1 MKQLTFEW
9 AFFIIKDSHGNS
21 KFSENYSGTNNNQ
34 FRNSNNEL
42 IASIFSKKKYNQHVL
57 SAMLT
62 IMNDVYLKFLQ
73 INSSLETH
81 LRNNNYIS
89 PLAMLLLN
97 ALAVKDFEKI
107 SMTVSDVIDLK
118 ELGSPST
125 LLRKLDEL
133 LKAEMITITY
143 VGKDLR
149 RKYIFLT
156 QTAKDHFQFNSD
168 VMLKI
173 CTSN

>member
-1 MKQLTFEW
+1 
-9 AFFIIKDSHGNS
+9 
-21 KFSENYSGTNNNQ
+21 
-34 FRNSNNEL
+34 
-42 IASIFSKKKYNQHVL
+42 
-57 SAMLT
+57 MLT
-62 IMNDVYLKFLQ
+62 IMNDIYLKFLQ
-73 INSSLETH
+73 INLSIETH

-107 SMTVSDVIDLK
+107 SMNVSDVIYLK

-133 LKAEMITITY
+133 LKAEMITVTH
-143 VGKDLR
+143 VGTDLR

-156 QTAKDHFQFNSD
+156 QAAKDHFQFNSE
-168 VMLKI
+168 VMLKV
-173 CTSN
+173 CESK